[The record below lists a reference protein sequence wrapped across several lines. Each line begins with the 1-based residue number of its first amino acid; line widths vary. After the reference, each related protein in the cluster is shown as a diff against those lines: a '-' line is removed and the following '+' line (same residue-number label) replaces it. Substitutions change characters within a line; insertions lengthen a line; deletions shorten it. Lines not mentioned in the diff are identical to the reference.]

1 MSITIVPEYKSTSR
15 NNDVNK
21 EDFPEPV
28 RPTIPIFS
36 AGRVSKE
43 TPFKDGGRCSL
54 KYFFLQ
60 KYSAIIDLRV
70 KFVLKPFNQ

>member
-15 NNDVNK
+15 NNDDSS

-43 TPFKDGGRCSL
+43 TPFNDGGRWSL
-54 KYFFLQ
+54 KYVSL
-60 KYSAIIDLRV
+60 
-70 KFVLKPFNQ
+70 